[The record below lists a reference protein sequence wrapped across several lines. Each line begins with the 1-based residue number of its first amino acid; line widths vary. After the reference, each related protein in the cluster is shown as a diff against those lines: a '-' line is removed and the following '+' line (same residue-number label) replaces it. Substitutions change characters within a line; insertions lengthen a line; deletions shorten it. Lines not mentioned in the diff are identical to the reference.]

1 MVSYIFNVVILC
13 DHNSPEVIGP
23 KAFIFG
29 RIIAHEHYY
38 LDFFCVLNMKYMIS
52 GTPDETVWPG
62 ITQLPDYKSTFPK
75 WPTQSISNN
84 VPHLTEDG
92 LDILEVRY
100 CILSINK
107 KATILL
113 KKVTNTVELA

>member
-1 MVSYIFNVVILC
+1 
-13 DHNSPEVIGP
+13 
-23 KAFIFG
+23 
-29 RIIAHEHYY
+29 
-38 LDFFCVLNMKYMIS
+38 MIS

-62 ITQLPDYKSTFPK
+62 ISQLPDYKSTFPK

-100 CILSINK
+100 CIFSINK
-107 KATILL
+107 KATIVL
-113 KKVTNTVELA
+113 KKVTNTVELAQNCHFGKDDTKLCNLCLISMFYLNNKISLN